1 MADEDVPV
9 MQPATW
15 MTDPSWFLVTGL
27 PWPEDHDGAE
37 VAEAAFAIAPYV
49 TRAVRPVG
57 PDGKPVPLG
66 HDLALML
73 DAGSRCAAAL
83 GKRVLFL
90 SDITRWLAD
99 IGLNWERIGVDFA
112 TAQDELEQQSPGLYI
127 MVSRRA
133 YTILCSTAR
142 NVTIHYTSGSNA
154 EVPAEEREQVR
165 ASLEAVLDADGRD
178 TLPMH
183 WRAYSLL
190 PEKSCRPA
198 RAPALADPGRAPCR

>member
-1 MADEDVPV
+1 

-37 VAEAAFAIAPYV
+37 VAEAAFAIAPHV
-49 TRAVRPVG
+49 TQAVRPMG

-90 SDITRWLAD
+90 SDITRLLAD
-99 IGLNWERIGVDFA
+99 VGLSWERIGVDFSI
-112 TAQDELEQQSPGLYI
+112 AQGELEYQSPGLFI
-127 MVSRRA
+127 MVSQRA

-142 NVTIHYTSGSNA
+142 NLTIHYTSGSKA
-154 EVPAEEREQVR
+154 EVTPEEREQVR
-165 ASLEAVLDADGRD
+165 ASFEAALDADWPGYI
-178 TLPMH
+178 T
-183 WRAYSLL
+183 
-190 PEKSCRPA
+190 E
-198 RAPALADPGRAPCR
+198 ALASAQPAA